1 MFRMSRLR
9 MAITAADIE
18 AKLRN
23 SEKLKPVHGVKVVDV
38 SGGCGSFFNITVTS
52 AAFRDRSLVQQHR
65 LVNEVL
71 KGEIPLIH
79 GFSLTT
85 KVE

>member
-1 MFRMSRLR
+1 MLRFTRLR
-9 MAITAADIE
+9 MAITASDIE
-18 AKLRN
+18 AKIRSSNL
-23 SEKLKPVHGVKVVDV
+23 LKPINDVKVVDV

-52 AAFRDRSLVQQHR
+52 PAFRDRTLVQQHR
-65 LVNEVL
+65 LVNEAL
-71 KGEIPLIH
+71 KVEIPLIH